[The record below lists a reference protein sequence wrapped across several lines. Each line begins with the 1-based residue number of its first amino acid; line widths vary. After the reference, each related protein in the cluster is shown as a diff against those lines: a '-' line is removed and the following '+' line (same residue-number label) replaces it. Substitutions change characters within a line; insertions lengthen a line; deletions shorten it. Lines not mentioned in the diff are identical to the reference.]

1 MSSTSG
7 SITWQRWAQKWGDW
21 TTWFPKGNVQS
32 EPLRRSIVVRTAG
45 VERQT
50 ENVPKGTTKNAV
62 TH

>member
-21 TTWFPKGNVQS
+21 ATWFPKGNVQS
-32 EPLRRSIVVRTAG
+32 EPLRRSIVVRTTG
-45 VERQT
+45 VERHT
-50 ENVPKGTTKNAV
+50 ENVPKGTSKNAV

>member
-32 EPLRRSIVVRTAG
+32 EPLRRGIVVRTAR
-45 VERQT
+45 VERHT
-50 ENVPKGTTKNAV
+50 ENVPEGTSKNAV